1 MYTAAGGEHMIL
13 RSFIENTKGFIFT
26 VKFIF

>member
-1 MYTAAGGEHMIL
+1 MIL

-26 VKFIF
+26 VKFIFWKQP